1 MRSIEDFSA
10 DVNLLI
16 LLQLSSPKDLH
27 SIIKAS
33 PWHNEIFRKN
43 EERILVA
50 VVKQAIHPEVL
61 PLARRVCKAANI
73 LGVSAYTKDGEL
85 GETENDENNLAD
97 FKRNRVRL
105 FLEFGDGQ
113 ANETSLRDPSVSIPL
128 SRLWNVVD
136 YFITEYSLQTLSKWQ
151 HFVDGQKLKKPV
163 GNERISGHG
172 QNLSKTEYG
181 RLQRAFCYFELYRR
195 LFGGENYLLWRSG
208 DWGGVHEQQRSFV
221 SRLTR
226 SEICELQSVY
236 EYLVARLED
245 TFDNM
250 EDFMISRFED
260 AAKQD
265 DESLGSYI
273 PVNSMDLYGLNL
285 FHSMHKSDQ
294 KAVIAF
300 MVELGLPFLRQFL
313 QRSIEKQTAIAVEYT
328 VKQHDESLGVVLEEA
343 GRFSRGLDEKQ
354 SANYDSL
361 MSASV
366 GYLRRG
372 KLPKR
377 LLVGTSDEEEIEDYG
392 LRQAGY
398 FFWDKARLGGGV
410 NYDDVDF
417 RQCNSLLPK
426 PRNRQH
432 EKSVTDRLD
441 NSEVRH
447 DAFVNALPEDLDVDD
462 MSAEIKGYEY

>member
-1 MRSIEDFSA
+1 MLSIEDFSA

-16 LLQLSSPKDLH
+16 LLQLSSPKDLYL
-27 SIIKAS
+27 IINAS
-33 PWHNEIFRKN
+33 PLHYEIFRKN
-43 EERILVA
+43 KERIFVA
-50 VVKQAIHPEVL
+50 AVKQAIYPEVL
-61 PLARRVCKAANI
+61 PLARRVCRAANT
-73 LGVSAYTKDGEL
+73 LSVSACTKDGEL

-113 ANETSLRDPSVSIPL
+113 ANEASLRDPSVFIPL
-128 SRLWNVVD
+128 SRLWNVID
-136 YFITEYSLQTLSKWQ
+136 YFVTEYSSQALSKWQ
-151 HFVDGQKLKKPV
+151 HFVDVQKIKKPV

-172 QNLSKTEYG
+172 QNLSKIEYG

-208 DWGGVHEQQRSFV
+208 DWGGVHKQQRSFV

-236 EYLVARLED
+236 EYLVARLENI
-245 TFDNM
+245 FDNM
-250 EDFMISRFED
+250 ENFMISRFEV

-273 PVNSMDLYGLNL
+273 PVNLMDLYGLNL

-300 MVELGLPFLRQFL
+300 MVELGLPFLRQFF
-313 QRSIEKQTAIAVEYT
+313 QKSIEKQTAIAVEYT
-328 VKQHDESLGVVLEEA
+328 VKQHDNSLGVVLEEA
-343 GRFSRGLDEKQ
+343 RRFSRGLDEKQ
-354 SANYDSL
+354 SANNDSL

-366 GYLRRG
+366 GYVHRG
-372 KLPKR
+372 KLPRR
-377 LLVGTSDEEEIEDYG
+377 LLIDTSNEEELEDYG
-392 LRQAGY
+392 LRQTNY
-398 FFWDKARLGGGV
+398 FFWDKARLGDGV
-410 NYDDVDF
+410 NYDVVDF
-417 RQCNSLLPK
+417 RQRSSLLPN

-441 NSEVRH
+441 NLEVRH
-447 DAFVNALPEDLDVDD
+447 DAFVNALPEDLDEDD
-462 MSAEIKGYEY
+462 MIEEIKGYEY